1 MTTPPSSPCA
11 SSDETTREVAVIDQL
26 TTTPSAAL
34 QVAIATVA
42 IYLAFVLLLRLL
54 GQRTVATLSVVDLA
68 CVMAV
73 GALVGRTA
81 LLAVPSLVTGLVGLV
96 TLLVTHRGVSV
107 LQRSTSLGRRLRA
120 EPVLLAEDGRLLPD
134 AMRRVRL
141 TPEEMNQQLR
151 QAGVTSLG
159 QVACVVL
166 ETNGQISVLR
176 DGPVAPE
183 LLADLAPDE
192 FGRRREEP

>member
-1 MTTPPSSPCA
+1 ML
-11 SSDETTREVAVIDQL
+11 DQL
-26 TTTPSAAL
+26 TTTPSTAL
-34 QVAIATVA
+34 QVAVATVA
-42 IYLAFVLLLRLL
+42 IYLAFALLLRLL
-54 GQRTVATLSVVDLA
+54 GQRTVATLSAVDLA

-81 LLAVPSLVTGLVGLV
+81 LLAVPSLATGLVGLV
-96 TLLVTHRGVSV
+96 TLLLTHRGMSA
-107 LQRSTSLGRRLRA
+107 LQRSTKLGRRLRA
-120 EPVLLAEDGRLLPD
+120 EPVLLAVDGRLLPD
-134 AMRRVRL
+134 AMRRVRVA
-141 TPEEMNQQLR
+141 PEEMNQQLR
-151 QAGVTSLG
+151 QAGVTSLD

-192 FGRRREEP
+192 FGPRREEP

>member
-1 MTTPPSSPCA
+1 
-11 SSDETTREVAVIDQL
+11 VLDQL
-26 TTTPSAAL
+26 TTTPSTAL
-34 QVAIATVA
+34 QVAVATVA
-42 IYLAFVLLLRLL
+42 IYLAFALLLRLL
-54 GQRTVATLSVVDLA
+54 GQRTVATLSAVDLA

-81 LLAVPSLVTGLVGLV
+81 LLAVPSLATGLVGLE
-96 TLLVTHRGVSV
+96 TLLLTHRGMSA
-107 LQRSTSLGRRLRA
+107 LQRSTELGRRLRA
-120 EPVLLAEDGRLLPD
+120 EPVLLAVDGRLLPD
-134 AMRRVRL
+134 AMRRVRVA
-141 TPEEMNQQLR
+141 PEEMNQQLR
-151 QAGVTSLG
+151 QAGVTSLD

-192 FGRRREEP
+192 FGPRREEP